1 MKKEELKSYDFVEEI
16 IESYDDEDIL
26 NDFKSRFEE
35 GKDISYKDYYNF
47 CMEYIDDM
55 SEVYYIKKNWREE
68 Y

>member
-1 MKKEELKSYDFVEEI
+1 MLSNQLTNIIWFNYKKFDHPL
-16 IESYDDEDIL
+16 L

>member
-1 MKKEELKSYDFVEEI
+1 MKKEEFKSYAFVEEI

>member
-35 GKDISYKDYYNF
+35 GKDISYKDYYEF
-47 CMEYIDDM
+47 CIEYIDDV
-55 SEVYYIKKNWREE
+55 SEVYYIKKNWRE
-68 Y
+68 